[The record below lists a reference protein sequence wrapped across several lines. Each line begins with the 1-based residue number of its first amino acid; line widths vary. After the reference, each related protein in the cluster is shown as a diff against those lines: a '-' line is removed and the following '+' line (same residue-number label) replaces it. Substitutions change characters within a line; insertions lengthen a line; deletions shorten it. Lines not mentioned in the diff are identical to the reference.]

1 MKRMAVL
8 AVAVVFLGGCKGDP
22 GAAGA
27 QGAQGPQGL
36 QGAKGDPGATGPVGP
51 MPDVSF
57 VGRLLEAEGTVNA
70 SATVGATAADIT
82 ASGGNVRFA
91 AGSGSAGTVYAIA
104 NGDLG
109 GGKLGVGRT
118 EVTVRAKVT
127 SNLSTSVL
135 AQIHCEATR
144 SGDTSPTTVSP
155 LLDIRPNEFASSQ
168 WRELTIRCD
177 FLPNDANQ
185 SVVVGGF
192 VSGITDLSLDY
203 VRITPLSSATR
214 LLGRAGCENCAG
226 TLETFAAYRVAKANG
241 SPVETTVTTSGG
253 PVLVMM
259 TIGVNMNPV
268 VGFWCSI
275 RVRDSAG
282 AYPKAADLSGSNTP
296 SGANLSCSG
305 SYIFDLPAG
314 RYTFEANGWAAQS
327 TQVNW
332 VYNRQ
337 ISVWEL

>member
-8 AVAVVFLGGCKGDP
+8 AVAAMFLGACKGDP
-22 GAAGA
+22 GPAGPAGA
-27 QGAQGPQGL
+27 QGTQGA
-36 QGAKGDPGATGPVGP
+36 QGAKGDPGPVGP

-57 VGRLLEAEGTVNA
+57 VGRLLEAEGPVNA

-104 NGDLG
+104 NSDLG

-144 SGDTSPTTVSP
+144 AGDTSPTTVSA
-155 LLDIRPNEFASSQ
+155 LLDIRPNEFVSSQ

-192 VSGITDLSLDY
+192 VAGITDLSLDY

-214 LLGRAGCENCAG
+214 LLGRAGCNNCAG
-226 TLETFAAYRVAKANG
+226 TLETFAAYKVAKASGN
-241 SPVETTVTTSGG
+241 PVEATVTTSGG
-253 PVLVMM
+253 PVLVLM
-259 TIGVNMNPV
+259 TIGVNLNSV

-275 RVRDSAG
+275 RVRDSGG
-282 AYPKAADLSGSNTP
+282 AYIKSADLSGSNTP
-296 SGANLSCSG
+296 SGTNLSCSG

-314 RYTFEANGWAAQS
+314 RYTFEADGWTAQS
-327 TQVNW
+327 VQVNW
-332 VYNRQ
+332 VYDRQ